1 MEQATKEI
9 ILRNIEK
16 TIEEKNIIIRGILLH
31 QKEITKIKKQ
41 HGNFTIAIE
50 ECEFL
55 IELDNLKIKHLDKT
69 IDVLKNMILND
80 NIKKDQ

>member
-55 IELDNLKIKHLDKT
+55 IELDNLKIKNLDRI
-69 IDVLKNMILND
+69 IDALKNMIVYD
-80 NIKKDQ
+80 NIK

>member
-1 MEQATKEI
+1 MEQSTKEI

-16 TIEEKNIIIRGILLH
+16 TIEEKNIIIRAILLH

-55 IELDNLKIKHLDKT
+55 IELDNLKIKNLDKI
-69 IDVLKNMILND
+69 IDALKNMIVKNKIR
-80 NIKKDQ
+80 NK